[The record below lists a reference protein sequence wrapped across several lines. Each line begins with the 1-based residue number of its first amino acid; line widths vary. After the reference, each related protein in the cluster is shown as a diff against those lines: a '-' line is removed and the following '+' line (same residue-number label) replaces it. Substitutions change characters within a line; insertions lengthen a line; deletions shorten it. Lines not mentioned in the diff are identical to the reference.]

1 MRLAAGDAD
10 ALAGRYVS
18 VEDDLDA
25 LIKQVAVE
33 PSPDKRMLRLK
44 E

>member
-1 MRLAAGDAD
+1 MRIAAGDA

-25 LIKQVAVE
+25 LVKQFTGEQSA
-33 PSPDKRMLRLK
+33 DKRMLRLK